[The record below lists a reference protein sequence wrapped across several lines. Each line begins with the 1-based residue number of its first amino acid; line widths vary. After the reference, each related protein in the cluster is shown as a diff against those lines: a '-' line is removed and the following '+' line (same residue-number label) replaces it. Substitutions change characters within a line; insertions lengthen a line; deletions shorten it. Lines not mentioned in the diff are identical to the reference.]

1 VTVRLREITEQN
13 RESVLAQRV
22 AAGQERFV
30 SSVRESLDEAERYP
44 QANPWYR
51 AVYDGDEPVGFV
63 MLSWDVEPQPP
74 EIFGPWFLGRL
85 LIDDRHQRRGH
96 GLEVMRQIVDIVRAE
111 GGTELLTSFVPGDDG
126 PSGFYTRL
134 GFVPTGDVDEAGE
147 IVVRLALPSA

>member
-1 VTVRLREITEQN
+1 
-13 RESVLAQRV
+13 
-22 AAGQERFV
+22 
-30 SSVRESLDEAERYP
+30 
-44 QANPWYR
+44 
-51 AVYDGDEPVGFV
+51 
-63 MLSWDVEPQPP
+63 MLSSDVEPQPP
-74 EIFGPWFLGRL
+74 EIFGPCFLWGL

-126 PSGFYTRL
+126 PWGFYTRL